1 MGECS
6 DYILKPYTAFPI
18 EQSLESTN
26 SDDDRAV
33 EGLLAETPESHEG
46 SASENSLS
54 HLRVTYTTELP
65 AVVPWKNAQATPMS
79 HYLKKSASFC
89 GDELASPTHLVH
101 AGWDSASDILSD

>member
-1 MGECS
+1 MGFS
-6 DYILKPYTAFPI
+6 DCPLKPRTAFPG
-18 EQSLESTN
+18 EQSFESTN

-46 SASENSLS
+46 SASEDPLS

-65 AVVPWKNAQATPMS
+65 AVVPWKNARATPMS

>member
-1 MGECS
+1 MKPRTVFPGEQ
-6 DYILKPYTAFPI
+6 PFET
-18 EQSLESTN
+18 TN

-46 SASENSLS
+46 SASEDPLS

-65 AVVPWKNAQATPMS
+65 TVVPWKNAQATPMS

-89 GDELASPTHLVH
+89 GDELAPPTHLVH